1 MEFSSFSL
9 VASPKCNILGVCD
22 GLVIHQRSFR
32 ERPVMV

>member
-32 ERPVMV
+32 KESLV